1 MILKKQVTNLSL
13 IPAKMFCLVIKFS
26 MRYDD
31 ILRVA
36 IGMIKIFNS
45 NINNVAIIISFCEN
59 ISIGTEEDIKLI
71 LEKNAY

>member
-1 MILKKQVTNLSL
+1 
-13 IPAKMFCLVIKFS
+13 MFCLVIKFS

-36 IGMIKIFNS
+36 IGMIKIFNR

-71 LEKNAY
+71 LEKNA